1 MTTSFFE
8 FNNRLRTG
16 KGINAFNDMLPGQH
30 DIFAFGK
37 YDILA
42 CGQYDMSDCV
52 GRDSY

>member
-1 MTTSFFE
+1 MNNGGGMTTSFFE

-30 DIFAFGK
+30 DI
-37 YDILA
+37 LT
-42 CGQYDMSDCV
+42 CNQYDVSDCV